1 MSVLDDFDKL
11 CEVQNDTL
19 EYKLRKYAIDDC
31 DPIVLSAS
39 DWIKKMFIHNV
50 TVENICEPC
59 SCKDIWQDDKVYITV
74 LDNLKFKYTKS
85 SLGKEFNNLDK
96 NAIFV
101 YIGGKN
107 GFQGVT
113 KSEWDIYLNTYKE
126 CWGDEAKDIFRE
138 MIDKCVNSYDADT
151 MISIDN
157 FGKIREP
164 VCYSYGNG
172 MASVQNVENY
182 SSYFLGDEKH
192 KIYTISTVV
201 PQ

>member
-1 MSVLDDFDKL
+1 MSLLNDFDEL

-31 DPIVLSAS
+31 DPIVLSLS

-50 TVENICEPC
+50 TIENICKPC
-59 SCKDIWQDDKVYITV
+59 SCKDLWQDGKVYITV

-85 SLGKEFNNLDK
+85 GHGIELSDFDK

-113 KSEWDIYLNTYKE
+113 KSEWDIYLNTYNE
-126 CWGDEAKDIFRE
+126 YWGDEAKNIIRE
-138 MIDKCVNSYDADT
+138 LIDNCVNSYDADT

-157 FGKIREP
+157 SGKIGEP
-164 VCYSYGNG
+164 VSYTAG
-172 MASVQNVENY
+172 MVSVQSVENY
-182 SSYFLGDEKH
+182 SSYFLEDEKH

>member
-1 MSVLDDFDKL
+1 MSLLNDFDEL

-31 DPIVLSAS
+31 DPIVLSLS

-50 TVENICEPC
+50 TIENICKSC
-59 SCKDIWQDDKVYITV
+59 SCKDLWQDGKVYITV

-85 SLGKEFNNLDK
+85 KHDIELSDFDK

-101 YIGGKN
+101 YIGDKN

-113 KSEWDIYLNTYKE
+113 KSEWDIYLNTYNE
-126 CWGDEAKDIFRE
+126 YWGDEAKDIYRE

-157 FGKIREP
+157 SGKIGKP
-164 VCYSYGNG
+164 VSYSPG
-172 MASVQNVENY
+172 MVSVQRIEDY
-182 SSYFLGDEKH
+182 STYFLANENH
-192 KIYTISTVV
+192 KIYTISTIV

>member
-1 MSVLDDFDKL
+1 MSLLNDFDEL

-31 DPIVLSAS
+31 DPIVLSLS

-50 TVENICEPC
+50 TIENICEPR
-59 SCKDIWQDDKVYITV
+59 SCKDLWQDGKVYITV

-85 SLGKEFNNLDK
+85 GRGIEFSDFEK

-101 YIGGKN
+101 YIGDKN
-107 GFQGVT
+107 GFRGVT
-113 KSEWDIYLNTYKE
+113 KSEWDIYFNTYNE
-126 CWGDEAKDIFRE
+126 YWGDEAKNIIRE
-138 MIDKCVNSYDADT
+138 LIDNCVNSYDADT

-157 FGKIREP
+157 SGKIGEA
-164 VCYSYGNG
+164 VSYSPG
-172 MASVQNVENY
+172 MVSVQNIEDY
-182 SSYFLGDEKH
+182 STYFLANENH
-192 KIYTISTVV
+192 KIYTISTIV